1 MKKKMAAMIL
11 ALGLCVSMTGCSDD
25 GTDANGNPVE
35 YGYFVELEFN
45 GDMKIVYDR
54 ETKVKYYIYDNENGI
69 GDYSVH
75 CFGITPIYNADGSL
89 QVYEGE

>member
-1 MKKKMAAMIL
+1 MKKKITAVIL
-11 ALGLCVSMTGCSDD
+11 TITICSLFSGCSDD

-54 ETKVKYYIYDNENGI
+54 ETKVKYYIYDAEDGI
-69 GDYSVH
+69 GDTHAH

-89 QVYEGE
+89 QLYEGE